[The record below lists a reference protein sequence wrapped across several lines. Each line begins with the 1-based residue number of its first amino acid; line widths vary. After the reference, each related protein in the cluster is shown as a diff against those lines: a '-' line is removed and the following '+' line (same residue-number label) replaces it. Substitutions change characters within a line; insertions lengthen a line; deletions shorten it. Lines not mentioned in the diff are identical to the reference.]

1 MKRFFIII
9 LSIISGI
16 SSTTAQ
22 NAKTTMK
29 ISKTA
34 KETIPELI
42 NKYEFNAAA
51 KELQSTIT
59 LKTKKKQSVAE
70 DNCLLNTARKGA
82 SMLAATQN
90 ICIIDSVVLSK
101 DDFLKGIKLNKESGT
116 ITSYNDFF
124 NTTTQPDSYVYTNGL
139 GNKCYYSQRDSSG
152 HLTIYTSDKLAGKWS
167 DAEKVKGLEDIND
180 DVNYPFMMADGTTL
194 YFAAKGTESLGGY
207 DIFVTRYDTENTKF
221 LKPENL
227 GMPFNSPA
235 NDYMYAEN
243 DIDSIGW
250 FVSDRN
256 QKAGNVCV
264 YIFIP
269 SETRKIYDSKLY
281 TEAQIKRFARI
292 ESIKNTWTNIADRNA
307 YLEKYNEMVAIDNKR
322 KKKNAFE
329 FVINDNITYYNLS
342 DFKSSANKE
351 QFITLQDMHNKYTQ
365 QESNLEYMRDKYHN
379 SDDVTRNNM
388 RSKILGAEN
397 ELEKMNKDI
406 HTLEKSIRNNE
417 NILLNK

>member
-1 MKRFFIII
+1 MKRFFIFI

-16 SSTTAQ
+16 SYITAQ
-22 NAKTTMK
+22 NAKTMK
-29 ISKTA
+29 MPKTA

-51 KELQSTIT
+51 KELQSAII
-59 LKTKKKQSVAE
+59 LKTKKKQPVTE
-70 DNCLLNTARKGA
+70 DNILLNKARKGA

-90 ICIIDSVVLSK
+90 ICIIDSVILSK
-101 DDFLKGIKLNKESGT
+101 NDFLKGIKLNKESGT
-116 ITSYNDFF
+116 ITPYNDFF
-124 NTTTQPDSYVYTNGL
+124 NTTTQPDSYVFTNGL

-152 HLTIYTSDKLAGKWS
+152 HLAIYTSDKLAGKWS
-167 DAEKVKGLEDIND
+167 DAEKVNGLEDIND
-180 DVNYPFMMADGTTL
+180 DINYPFMMADGTTL
-194 YFAAKGTESLGGY
+194 YFAAKGSESIGGY
-207 DIFVTRYDTENTKF
+207 DIFVTRYDAENTKF

-269 SETRKIYDSKLY
+269 SETRKLYDSKVY
-281 TEAQIKRFARI
+281 NEAQIKRFARI
-292 ESIKNTWTNIADRNA
+292 ESIKNTWTGIADRNA

-322 KKKNAFE
+322 KHKNAFE
-329 FVINDNITYYNLS
+329 FVINDNITYYKLS
-342 DFKSSANKE
+342 DFKSPTDKE
-351 QFITLQDMHNKYTQ
+351 QFTSLQEMQNKYA
-365 QESNLEYMRDKYHN
+365 QEEKNLENMRDKYHN
-379 SDDVTRNNM
+379 SDDATRGNM
-388 RSKILGAEN
+388 RSNILEAEKAI
-397 ELEKMNKDI
+397 EKMNNDI
-406 HTLEKSIRNNE
+406 HVLEKSIRNTE